1 MAIENVQQLLAKQLG
16 KARVDAITTTAMSGK
31 DYGII
36 IFQEESVVASITA
49 TNVQEVA
56 GSTAA
61 NLVRTYDK
69 NETLFLD
76 VTAITL
82 TSGKALCYYNE
93 IL

>member
-1 MAIENVQQLLAKQLG
+1 MAIKNVQQLLADQLG
-16 KARVDAITTTAMSGK
+16 KARVDAIATTAMTGK

-36 IFQEESVVASITA
+36 VFTEDSVVASITA

-56 GSTAA
+56 GSTAT
-61 NLVRTYDK
+61 NLVKSYSE
-69 NETLFLD
+69 NAVLFLD

-93 IL
+93 IV